1 MILEKLSNKVRERG
15 GDTYT
20 CYMNNKIP
28 RQILMFNL
36 EGQKG
41 KTINH

>member
-1 MILEKLSNKVRERG
+1 MILEKLSNKVREG
-15 GDTYT
+15 GTYT

-41 KTINH
+41 KTVNH